1 MTPRRFSRLA
11 PVLLVGTLLLAAKP
25 GLAASEP
32 ERPAASSLSR
42 LLHELWAQVT
52 EPFAS
57 LFGAAED
64 EAPGGAAASGPS
76 APAGT
81 DDPLAQPQN
90 GHQIDPDG

>member
-1 MTPRRFSRLA
+1 MTPRRSSRLF
-11 PVLLVGTLLLAAKP
+11 PVLLIGTLLLAATP
-25 GLAASEP
+25 CLAASGP
-32 ERPAASSLSR
+32 ERPAASSLSQ
-42 LLHELWAQVT
+42 LLHELWAQLT

-81 DDPLAQPQN
+81 DDPLAQPQH
-90 GHQIDPDG
+90 GHQVDPDG